1 MQDDISERKVLVL
14 PHKCD
19 GACAESGARSCARSP
34 RTETCRNQLFRA
46 LGRGEAAR
54 DGKLFWGDMKRYAR
68 AGPRVGG
75 STTYERL
82 PFG

>member
-1 MQDDISERKVLVL
+1 MREAVREARVLRPV
-14 PHKCD
+14 
-19 GACAESGARSCARSP
+19 GTR
-34 RTETCRNQLFRA
+34 LFRA